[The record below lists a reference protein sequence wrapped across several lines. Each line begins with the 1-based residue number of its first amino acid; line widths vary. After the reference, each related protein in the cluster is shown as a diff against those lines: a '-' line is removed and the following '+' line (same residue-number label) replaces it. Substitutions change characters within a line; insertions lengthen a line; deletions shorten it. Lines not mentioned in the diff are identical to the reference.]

1 IAFWKSMTSAF
12 VTSTSPYTWDWN
24 APESVMTAPGN
35 PRNAWMPSRTIESR
49 AGDFPMMYAFV
60 IKICAPNRVAKSP
73 GGMIGRFGLT
83 TGARVGVATR
93 PCPVSSTPIRARP
106 SRSRISN
113 MRGHRSP
120 VNKSFPRRRA
130 PPRKGYLS
138 RAGCAISDAPR
149 DVRSHPGRGL
159 PDGGTTLAAG
169 NPNVGRFLTRVEA
182 APCAHARRESH
193 RRRDRP
199 VRRGVAPGA
208 ASVLRAE
215 PTGPGPLARLARVL
229 ESNRVSGHRDDRL
242 VTRSSAVTVVGVYD
256 GSRRR
261 SFIQGANLEDLPA
274 AMERAKLLVTFNGSR
289 FDVPV
294 LLKAFPRMA
303 LDQIHL
309 DLVHP
314 LRRLGFVGGLKA
326 IESQEGILRSEETTG
341 VGSCDAVRLWHA
353 YDAGDDD
360 ALDLLLEYNM
370 EDVVN
375 LEPLAELAYEGLRS
389 LCLGGGFV
397 TADRLPQRSMPPARD
412 PQKNRN

>member
-1 IAFWKSMTSAF
+1 
-12 VTSTSPYTWDWN
+12 
-24 APESVMTAPGN
+24 MTAPGN

-49 AGDFPMMYAFV
+49 AGDFPRMYAFV
-60 IKICAPNRVAKSP
+60 IRICAPNRVAKSP

-93 PCPVSSTPIRARP
+93 PCPVSSSPIRARP

-120 VNKSFPRRRA
+120 VNKAFPRRRA

-149 DVRSHPGRGL
+149 DVRSHCGRGL

-169 NPNVGRFLTRVEA
+169 NPNGGRFLTLVEA

-193 RRRDRP
+193 RRRARP
-199 VRRGVAPGA
+199 VRRGVAPRA

-242 VTRSSAVTVVGVYD
+242 VTRSRCRDRG
-256 GSRRR
+256 RRVR
-261 SFIQGANLEDLPA
+261 
-274 AMERAKLLVTFNGSR
+274 R
-289 FDVPV
+289 FPTT
-294 LLKAFPRMA
+294 
-303 LDQIHL
+303 I
-309 DLVHP
+309 VHP
-314 LRRLGFVGGLKA
+314 RCQPRGSSRGHGARETPRHLQRLSLRRAVPAEGVPANGPGPDPPRPRASVERLGFVGGLKS
-326 IESQEGILRSEETTG
+326 IESQVGIIRSEETTG
-341 VGSCDAVRLWHA
+341 LGGFDAVRLWRA
-353 YDAGDDD
+353 YGEGDDD

-389 LCLGGGFV
+389 LCLDGGFV
-397 TADRLPQRSMPPARD
+397 TADRLSDRTKRPSRD
-412 PQKNRN
+412 VQKSQT